1 MPAPQFATCLAGRIA
16 DGHPDGSP
24 AGALQG
30 AWGGDQL
37 RLVINAQGGR
47 IATACTEGGF
57 GWGCGT
63 LNDKRKHITQ
73 LEAVE
78 MPIRLSVKPGR
89 SVDLGFGHDEAVGA
103 AWLRAA

>member
-1 MPAPQFATCLAGRIA
+1 MATLTAFA
-16 DGHPDGSP
+16 GSP
-24 AGALQG
+24 AGSPAGNPTGALQG
-30 AWGGDQL
+30 PWGGDQL
-37 RLVINAQGGR
+37 RLVIDAQGGH
-47 IATACTEGGF
+47 IATACADGGF

-63 LNDKRKHITQ
+63 LNDKRKLITQ

-78 MPIRLSVKPGR
+78 MPIRLSFKPGR